1 MSKSFRG
8 VTFENQSVT
17 PSDDAV
23 VMRHTL
29 TDGILTGCDMTYS
42 DDILTMDAGYLIV
55 CGRLIHRPVVEDW
68 VINDRT
74 SGYARVVMAID
85 LSRAATVEVFD
96 QVNVSIDYADS
107 TSDFPALTK
116 EDINAAGSMYQ
127 TVLAVVSLGVGGI
140 TGIQSQIG
148 TSRVEGASY
157 TDGVSYLPVVD
168 GAGAHNA
175 VYRGKDLGSAVTD
188 AQWAA
193 IKDGTFKDL
202 YIGDFWTI
210 GDVTYRI
217 AAFDYYYMAG
227 DTQCTHHHVTLVPD
241 ASMYA
246 HPMNQ
251 APSHTNGAYV
261 GSEMYKT
268 GLNEAKTI
276 VSTAFGAEHVLK
288 HRAFLSNA
296 VSSGFVS
303 AGSWYDSTVEL
314 MNEQNV
320 YGCIILGNIVNGT
333 SMPFSYSLDST
344 QYPLFRFR
352 PDLISDGGW
361 YWLRDVTTTD
371 FFAYVHKRGS
381 AQTATSSANAGVR
394 PAFSIYSA

>member
-8 VTFENQSVT
+8 VTFANQNVT

-55 CGRLIHRPVVEDW
+55 FGRLIHRPVVEDW

-74 SGYARVVMAID
+74 SGYARVVMTID

-148 TSRVEGASY
+148 TSRVEGVSSA
-157 TDGVSYLPVVD
+157 DGASYLPVVD

-217 AAFDYYYMAG
+217 AAFDYYLRKG
-227 DTQCTHHHVTLVPD
+227 DSVKCEDHHVTIVPD
-241 ASMYA
+241 QILYNQR
-246 HPMNQ
+246 MN
-251 APSHTNGAYV
+251 ATNTSSGCYV
-261 GSEMYKT
+261 GSEMYST
-268 GLNEAKTI
+268 GLNKAKSMI
-276 VSTAFGAEHVLK
+276 SSAFGSDHI
-288 HRAFLSNA
+288 LSHQMKFNNA
-296 VSSGFVS
+296 TSGV
-303 AGSWYDSTVEL
+303 AWYDSTVHL
-314 MNEQNV
+314 MNEINV
-320 YGCIILGNIVNGT
+320 HGCYIMCDLSNKSSVDT
-333 SMPFSYSLDST
+333 T
-344 QYPLFRFR
+344 QFPLFAHR
-352 PDLISDGGW
+352 PDLILYNGG
-361 YWLRDVTTTD
+361 YWIRDVRGAQ
-371 FFAYVHKRGS
+371 FCYVDGRG
-381 AQTATSSANAGVR
+381 AAMDYYNATIAVGVR